1 MNLAELNLTTAVDLF
16 LLLLIGIGPKIAL
29 VPFLDAT
36 SSLDQ
41 ATKGRVIRKM
51 LTSAF
56 TTALVLM
63 IFGGV
68 LARLLH
74 FSTGALA
81 ISSGLILVALS
92 IPMVIGNSHNQA
104 ETAGKDP
111 LSLAVSPLGIPYLL
125 NPVGIVLLITISA
138 ESPTLGAFALVL
150 AVLIL
155 VLVIDTLV
163 FRWAN
168 RVSGHLDE
176 SRMIVI
182 EKVFGFLLA
191 ALAVQLALHGLVTL
205 GLIHLTTH

>member
-1 MNLAELNLTTAVDLF
+1 VNLAELNLTTAVDLF

-36 SSLDQ
+36 SNLDQ
-41 ATKGRVIRKM
+41 VTKGRVIQKM
-51 LTSAF
+51 LITAF
-56 TTALVLM
+56 ATALVLM

-68 LARLLH
+68 LSRLLH
-74 FSTGALA
+74 FSTAALA
-81 ISSGLILVALS
+81 ISSGLILIALS
-92 IPMVIGNSHNQA
+92 IPMVIGNNHNHA

-111 LSLAVSPLGIPYLL
+111 LSLAVSPLAIPYLL

-138 ESPTLGAFALVL
+138 ETTTLSAFGLVL

-155 VLVIDTLV
+155 VLAIDTIV

-168 RVSGHLDE
+168 RVSGQLDE

-191 ALAVQLALHGLVTL
+191 ALAVQLALHGLETL
-205 GLIHLTTH
+205 GLIHLAVH